1 MYQRDNNIDYLRVL
15 GTFLV
20 MLAHVLP
27 PVLIQNIRTF
37 DVVMLVFISAL
48 SMNITYSSSI
58 SFKSY
63 LLKRIK
69 RLYVPTAIL
78 LLFVFSISFITCA
91 LSHRA
96 QLFNLSTIIHSFLLL
111 DDGLGYIWITRV
123 YLVIAVFSYFVMQ
136 IRDKLP
142 YIIFIFFL
150 LCLAIIILPLFYG
163 KSVAVDSYV
172 IITCPYLL
180 VSLIGILV
188 ANKKIDTR
196 LILVVCAILVLAF
209 SFYYGS
215 FEPNSYKYPPSFY
228 YLAYGLFCT
237 LILRRVI
244 LPYSRTI
251 EWLSKNSF
259 NIYLIHIP
267 ILLSLSFLSEYYNVF
282 DIWYIKYIVVCLL
295 SVAIPYVYGNLK
307 NKIYEYYKKT
317 TDS

>member
-37 DVVMLVFISAL
+37 DVVMLVYISAL
-48 SMNITYSSSI
+48 SMNITYSSNI

-78 LLFVFSISFITCA
+78 LLFVFSISFITCT

-96 QLFNLSTIIHSFLLL
+96 QLFNLSTITHSFLLM
-111 DDGLGYIWITRV
+111 DDGIGYIWITRV

-136 IRDKLP
+136 IRDKIP
-142 YIIFIFFL
+142 FIIFIFII
-150 LCLAIIILPLFYG
+150 LCLAIIILPLYYG
-163 KSVAVDSYV
+163 KSVVIDSYV

-180 VSLIGILV
+180 ISLIGILV
-188 ANKKIDTR
+188 ANKRIETR
-196 LILVVCAILVLAF
+196 LIIVVCTIVILAF
-209 SFYYGS
+209 TFYYGS

-237 LILRRVI
+237 LLLRRI
-244 LPYSRTI
+244 NFPYSRKI

-267 ILLSLSFLSEYYNVF
+267 ILLSLSFLSEYYDIF
-282 DIWYIKYIVVCLL
+282 DVWYIKYIIVCLL
-295 SVAIPYVYGNLK
+295 SVTIPYVYGYLK
-307 NKIYEYYKKT
+307 NKLYEYNKKT